1 MVLPSYKESH
11 PATVLNYLYATIS
24 LTVLLYLLG
33 GLGVLVVY
41 SNNAITYVRENIP
54 FYVELSDSATDA
66 EIFRFQEQLES
77 SDYSK
82 PGSVKFVSKEQAL
95 KELTADGAITEEDVM
110 LFGENLLPN
119 AITFKLKSGFINN
132 FEGIEKDIKANKFV
146 TDVAHP
152 EEMLP
157 PATADLHRLEI
168 ITLIL
173 VIFFIFVAI
182 TLIKNT
188 LKLSILANKQT
199 IKVLQLFGATKDYLT
214 RPYLRRSVWNGLI
227 CAGIAIVALIFTI
240 LLLQSQIKNMAE
252 FANWASF
259 FAIFLGLCTV
269 GVLTFWGSAQH
280 SIRKYFSMPI
290 EDWGH

>member
-1 MVLPSYKESH
+1 MVLASHKESH
-11 PATVLNYLYATIS
+11 PATVFNYLYATIS
-24 LTVLLYLLG
+24 LAILLYLLG
-33 GLGVLVVY
+33 ALGVLVVY

-66 EIFRFQEQLES
+66 EVFKFQELLES
-77 SDYSK
+77 SAYSK
-82 PGSVKFVSKEQAL
+82 PGSVKFVSKAEAM
-95 KELTADGAITEEDVM
+95 KEMTADGSITEEDIM

-119 AITFKLKSGFINN
+119 AITFKLKSDYVADFDS
-132 FEGIEKDIKANKFV
+132 IEKEITAHKFV
-146 TDVAHP
+146 TNVAHP

-157 PATADLHRLEI
+157 PASTNLRRLEI

-188 LKLSILANKQT
+188 LKLSILANKNT
-199 IKVLQLFGATKDYLT
+199 IKILQISGATKDYLT
-214 RPYLRRSVWNGLI
+214 KPYLKRSIWNGLI
-227 CAGIAIVALIFTI
+227 CAGIAIIALILTI
-240 LLLQSQIKNMAE
+240 FLLQSQIKDISE
-252 FANWASF
+252 FANWGSF
-259 FAIFLGLCTV
+259 FAIFLGLSGV

-290 EDWGH
+290 EKWS